1 MAVTMRDVAERAG
14 VSAITVS
21 RVINGTGYVHE
32 ETQARVLAAIEAM
45 RYVPNSLARSL
56 RSQQTSTLALLVT
69 DITNSFWTT
78 VARGVEDEA
87 AAQNYAIFLC
97 NTDEDPAKEDRYLE
111 MLTQRRVDGLL
122 IGPTPD
128 SASMLSRLHTLDI
141 KFVLIDRAVD
151 GIAAD
156 TVRSD
161 SRGGAAN
168 ITQHMLTTG
177 HQRVAFIG
185 GPLTTSTGRDRLNGY
200 RAAHMAA
207 GLAIDTEL
215 IKIGSYHRES
225 GRELTSELL
234 AAERRP
240 TAIFAGNN
248 QIALGVLDALVAA
261 RMHLPNDMAVIS
273 FDDLP
278 GVDGYGP
285 FMTAVIQPAYQ
296 IGRIAT
302 RLLLERIAETRHEVE
317 EIVLPTQLVIRRS
330 CGCNAVPVV

>member
-1 MAVTMRDVAERAG
+1 
-14 VSAITVS
+14 
-21 RVINGTGYVHE
+21 
-32 ETQARVLAAIEAM
+32 
-45 RYVPNSLARSL
+45 
-56 RSQQTSTLALLVT
+56 LALLVT

-78 VARGVEDEA
+78 AARGVEDEA
-87 AAQNYAIFLC
+87 AAQNYAVFLC
-97 NTDEDPAKEDRYLE
+97 NTDEDPAKENRYLE
-111 MLTQRRVDGLL
+111 MLTRWRVDGLL
-122 IGPTPD
+122 IGPTLN
-128 SASMLSRLHTLDI
+128 SAAVLSRLQTQGI
-141 KFVLIDRAVD
+141 KFVLIDRTVD
-151 GIAAD
+151 GIAVD

-168 ITQHMLTTG
+168 VTQHLLTTG

-185 GPLTTSTGRDRLNGY
+185 GPLTTSTGRDRLTGY

-207 GLAIDTEL
+207 GLAIDPDL

-225 GRELTSELL
+225 GRELTVELL

-248 QIALGVLDALVAA
+248 QIALGVLDALSEA
-261 RMHLPNDMAVIS
+261 RVHLPDEMAVIS

-278 GVDGYGP
+278 GGDGYGP

-302 RLLLERIAETRHEVE
+302 QLLLARIAEARDEIE

-330 CGCNAVPVV
+330 CGCKA

>member
-1 MAVTMRDVAERAG
+1 MAVTMRDVAEQAG

-32 ETQARVLAAIEAM
+32 ATQARVLAAIEAL

-87 AAQNYAIFLC
+87 TAQNYAVFLC

-111 MLTQRRVDGLL
+111 MLTRRRVDGLL

-128 SASMLSRLHTLDI
+128 SATVLSRLHTLGI
-141 KFVLIDRAVD
+141 KFVLIDRTVD

-168 ITQHMLTTG
+168 ITQHMLSTG
-177 HQRVAFIG
+177 HPRVAFIG

-207 GLAIDTEL
+207 GLTPDAEL

-225 GRELTSELL
+225 GRELTGELL
-234 AAERRP
+234 AAKRRP
-240 TAIFAGNN
+240 SAIFAGNN
-248 QIALGVLDALVAA
+248 QIALGVLDALVEA
-261 RMHLPNDMAVIS
+261 RMHLPNDMAVIA

-278 GVDGYGP
+278 SVDGYGP

-302 RLLLERIAETRHEVE
+302 RLLLEQIAETRHEAE

-330 CGCNAVPVV
+330 CGCNATPAA